1 MTRPAPGPQ
10 TPVHSIQQPLSIS
23 TLVHVAL
30 ALFTQSSALRLP
42 ALAPKAL
49 LAGQST
55 LYFLGLVQGCSGSMS

>member
-42 ALAPKAL
+42 ALAPNLCLPASL
-49 LAGQST
+49 RCTFWAWFRDAVG
-55 LYFLGLVQGCSGSMS
+55 V